1 MGNRKKILWEAVK
14 RLIAMILACVGASRL
29 TAIILTI
36 IHWQFMKMYF
46 VGMFVIILAIGT
58 IGLLISVYNDWQ
70 DY

>member
-29 TAIILTI
+29 TAIILTV

-46 VGMFVIILAIGT
+46 VRNPSVAALPIVRETWKRFCILPR
-58 IGLLISVYNDWQ
+58 
-70 DY
+70 